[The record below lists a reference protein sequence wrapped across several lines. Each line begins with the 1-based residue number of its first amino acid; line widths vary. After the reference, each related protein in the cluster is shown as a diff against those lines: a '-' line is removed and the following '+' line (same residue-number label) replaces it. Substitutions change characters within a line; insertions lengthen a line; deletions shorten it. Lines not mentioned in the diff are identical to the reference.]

1 MNDIGN
7 NIRIVRE
14 IRGFSQE
21 YVASNLGVSQKALSK
36 IERGESDVTFK
47 RLGQL
52 CALFEIRLEGL
63 IFLDIFTI
71 DQMNIKQVSL
81 PLHEDNILKVYQE
94 QIQHLKSEIQ
104 FLREKLTHL
113 LTSDIDKM

>member
-1 MNDIGN
+1 LNDIGN

-21 YVASNLGVSQKALSK
+21 YVASNLGVSQRALSK

-52 CALFEIRLEGL
+52 CVLFEIRLEDL
-63 IFLDIFTI
+63 LFLNIFAI
-71 DQMNIKQVSL
+71 DQLNIKQVSL
-81 PLHEDNILKVYQE
+81 PLHEDNILNVYQE
-94 QIQHLKSEIQ
+94 QIQHLKSEIH

-113 LTSDIDKM
+113 LASDIDKT